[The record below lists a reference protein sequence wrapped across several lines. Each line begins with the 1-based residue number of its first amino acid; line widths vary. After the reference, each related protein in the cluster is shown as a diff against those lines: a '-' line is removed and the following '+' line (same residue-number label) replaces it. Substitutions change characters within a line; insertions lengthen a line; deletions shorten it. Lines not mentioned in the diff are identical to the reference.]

1 MKQETK
7 DMIEDIVVF
16 ILIIFCIVAVGFSIA
31 NL

>member
-16 ILIIFCIVAVGFSIA
+16 ILILFCMVAVGFSIA
-31 NL
+31 TL